1 MDGLKFSGCKLQVQ
15 LEAQSPMIHFQ
26 YNQMGA
32 TLRASEVKPK
42 LDRFLLNEM
51 KKETGKTIEELKKG
65 NGYAAFFMDKEHQAL
80 NYRMNFEV
88 LDNAY
93 CVEIGSF
100 RPESYSI
107 YFGNSGIH
115 DESEKKKAVF
125 TNPVMTIMCFNPVL
139 RGYIEKYLVEFFA
152 VTNFGTMQNKGF
164 GSFMLKEC
172 LQKPE
177 ELTFEETKKF
187 AEMLKKV
194 TGSAHC
200 YSMTFGKVPSDLK
213 EKNEWCT
220 KVMKQ
225 IKDFYGIMKSGQN
238 FGGYSRS
245 YLFQYMHGKDNKGN
259 KENLSIDN
267 EKAWL
272 KQKGIAPIVER
283 NGRGRTDREDRN
295 PRYVRALLG
304 VGSNMSFLKSE
315 NPRDGRL
322 TVTINHKKGDG
333 DAIERMVSPIFFK
346 IIKNKV
352 FITAADV
359 PEEIYGRLFEFQ
371 NKDKRWEGKR
381 NGSLITPSKAD
392 FKDGKFDI
400 QAFLENYVKYYNN
413 GDLREHKLTSI
424 AHNAKVLEVK

>member
-1 MDGLKFSGCKLQVQ
+1 MDGLKFNGCKLQVQ

-26 YNQMGA
+26 HNQVGA

-51 KKETGKTIEELKKG
+51 KKETGKTIEDLKKD
-65 NGYAAFFMDKEHQAL
+65 NGYAAFFMDKEHHAL

-88 LDNAY
+88 LDRSY
-93 CVEIGSF
+93 RVEIGTF
-100 RPESYSI
+100 NPESYSI
-107 YFGNSGIH
+107 YFGNSGVH
-115 DESEKKKAVF
+115 NESEKKKAVF
-125 TNPVMTIMCFNPVL
+125 TNPVMTIMCFNPAL
-139 RGYIEKYLVEFFA
+139 RTYIEKYLVEFFA
-152 VTNFGTMQNKGF
+152 VTNFGTMQDKGF
-164 GSFMLKEC
+164 GSFMPKEC

-177 ELTFEETKKF
+177 ELTLEETKKF
-187 AEMLKKV
+187 AEMLKRA
-194 TGSAHC
+194 TGAAHC
-200 YSMTFGKVPSDLK
+200 YSMSFKKVPSEAD
-213 EKNEWCT
+213 EKNVWCT
-220 KVMKQ
+220 KVMKE

-238 FGGYSRS
+238 FRGYSRS
-245 YLFQYMHGKDNKGN
+245 YLFQYMHGKDDKGN

-272 KQKGIAPIVER
+272 KQQGIAPIVEK
-283 NGRGRTDREDRN
+283 NGTGRTDREDQN

-333 DAIERMVSPIFFK
+333 DAIERMASPIFFK

-352 FITAADV
+352 FITAAEV
-359 PEEIYGRLFEFQ
+359 PEEIYGRVFEFQ
-371 NKDKRWEGKR
+371 NKDKMWGGNKK
-381 NGSLITPSKAD
+381 GILKTPSKAD

-400 QAFLENYVKYYNN
+400 QMFLENYVKYYN
-413 GDLREHKLTSI
+413 GRDLREKKLTAI
-424 AHNAKVLEVK
+424 ANNAKVLEVK